1 MPSLHG
7 YASTKPDDARAA
19 KHRLVVRGPTL
30 NRVTPGGRRRP
41 AARLSRQRQGRDTR
55 TGGARPT
62 PGETRQGGAL
72 RPFPPSRCSAQ
83 PIAPGPRHTHR
94 RCAAHAGRDPAGRPC
109 SLSLADRLS
118 RQRHG
123 RDTRTD
129 GARPTPGET
138 LQGGALLPPSRCSAQ
153 LTASGPRHTHRRCA
167 AHAGQDPAGRDPA
180 PSLALLGS
188 ADSVRAAPHAQAVRG
203 PRRKRPGREGSGSLS
218 RAVWD
223 SRQRRGRDTRTGSAR
238 PTPGPDPAGR
248 GRAPSLALLG
258 SADSVR
264 AATHA
269 QAVRG
274 PRRARPGGE
283 GPCTLPRAARLR
295 RQRQGRVT
303 RTGGARPT
311 PDETRR

>member
-30 NRVTPGGRRRP
+30 NRVTPGGRLRP

-62 PGETRQGGAL
+62 PGETWRGGIL
-72 RPFPPSRCSAQ
+72 LPPSRCSA
-83 PIAPGPRHTHR
+83 PATASRPRHTHR
-94 RCAAHAGRDPAGRPC
+94 RCAAHAGRARQDGTLLPPRPA
-109 SLSLADRLS
+109 ARLS
-118 RQRHG
+118 RQRQARG
-123 RDTRTD
+123 TRTG

-138 LQGGALLPPSRCSAQ
+138 QRGGAP
-153 LTASGPRHTHRRCA
+153 G
-167 AHAGQDPAGRDPA
+167 PA

-188 ADSVRAAPHAQAVRG
+188 TDSVRAAPHAQAVRG

-223 SRQRRGRDTRTGSAR
+223 SRQRRGRDTRTGGAR

-295 RQRQGRVT
+295 RQRQGRDT